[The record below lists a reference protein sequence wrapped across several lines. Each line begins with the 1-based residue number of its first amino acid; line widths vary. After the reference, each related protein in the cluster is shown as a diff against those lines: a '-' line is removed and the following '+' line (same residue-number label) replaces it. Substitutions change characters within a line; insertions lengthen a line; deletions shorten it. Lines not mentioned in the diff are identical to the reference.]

1 LTTPKPAT
9 VPLAAVRAMLDAME
23 AYVPP
28 GRREDARAHA
38 LAIGIGYAYPEPKAK
53 GHFEEYREGT

>member
-1 LTTPKPAT
+1 MSEPAT

-28 GRREDARAHA
+28 GQRANARAHA
-38 LAIGIGYAYPEPKAK
+38 LAVSIAYAYPPVKALVK
-53 GHFEEYREGT
+53 DISPRSG